1 MFEFIKLIASWETYC
16 RVMDKK
22 SSGSFS
28 NRSNILWTNSTWVAL
43 YNSMFPGWKYC
54 VNIRR
59 RSLHASPYGMIAR
72 DHFQPTLSD
81 EVILEGDN
89 FEGVRTIWHVQ
100 FA

>member
-1 MFEFIKLIASWETYC
+1 
-16 RVMDKK
+16 
-22 SSGSFS
+22 
-28 NRSNILWTNSTWVAL
+28 
-43 YNSMFPGWKYC
+43 MFPGWKYC

-81 EVILEGDN
+81 EVILEGDS